1 MHMAKKGLMNK
12 VIIQMVVSGKK
23 KSVAEVMV
31 NIDPIYTQCFKISQ
45 EQTTNMIET
54 EPII

>member
-1 MHMAKKGLMNK
+1 MYTAKKALMNK

-31 NIDPIYTQCFKISQ
+31 NIDTIYTQCFKTSQ
-45 EQTTNMIET
+45 EQTKTW
-54 EPII
+54 